1 MRIEITPSAVVMASA
16 FVLLSR
22 SIEVPLAIFAAAAL
36 HEGAHIAALTALH
49 APPERLTLS
58 AGGASLY
65 APKLDR
71 LSYGGELLCTAAGP
85 VCNLLLWAGLS
96 LTGIDALAVFS
107 GVNLFL
113 GALNLL
119 PVQPMDGGRLL
130 WLTAALIWEP
140 YRADRGT
147 AIVGLCASMG
157 LLALCLY
164 LTLRTGGGLFL
175 LPGVLWLTVTAVK
188 SPCQI
193 RRKQVQ

>member
-1 MRIEITPSAVVMASA
+1 MPSAVVMAAA

-22 SIEVPLAIFAAAAL
+22 SIQVPLAIFAAAAF
-36 HEGAHIAALTALH
+36 HEGAHIAALVALH

-71 LSYGGELLCTAAGP
+71 LSYGGEFLCTAAGP

-119 PVQPMDGGRLL
+119 PVSPMDGGRLL
-130 WLTAALIWEP
+130 WLTAALLWEP
-140 YRADRGT
+140 YRADRI
-147 AIVGLCASMG
+147 AAVVGVCASTG

-175 LPGVLWLTVTAVK
+175 LPGALWLTVTAVK